1 MTSIVKIFPQRTNL
15 QSPLKVDEKMQTFLS
30 KIWMKKILI
39 KGYIIKAYPKKSW
52 GPPGPKPQKS
62 WGPAINHGASGPRA
76 PVNFEPCIHLF
87 SMIFE

>member
-39 KGYIIKAYPKKSW
+39 KGHIRK
-52 GPPGPKPQKS
+52 
-62 WGPAINHGASGPRA
+62 NRGARRA
-76 PVNFEPCIHLF
+76 PSLKNRGARP
-87 SMIFE
+87 